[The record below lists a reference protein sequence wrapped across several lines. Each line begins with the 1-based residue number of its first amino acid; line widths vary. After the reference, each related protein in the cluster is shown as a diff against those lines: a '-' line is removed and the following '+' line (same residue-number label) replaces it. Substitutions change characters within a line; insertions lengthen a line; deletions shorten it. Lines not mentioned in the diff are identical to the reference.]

1 MKANFKIKNDDDDEL
16 ENKEL
21 STEEKKDITDE
32 EFEDYI
38 VKTGAAGSFMVF
50 RNFKKKEDE
59 LGLDEI

>member
-1 MKANFKIKNDDDDEL
+1 MKANFKINNDDDEL

-21 STEEKKDITDE
+21 STEEKKDVTDE
-32 EFEDYI
+32 EFENYI

>member
-1 MKANFKIKNDDDDEL
+1 MKANFKINNDDDEI
-16 ENKEL
+16 ESKEL
-21 STEEKKDITDE
+21 PTEEKKDITDE

>member
-1 MKANFKIKNDDDDEL
+1 MKANFKINNDDDKPEK
-16 ENKEL
+16 KEL
-21 STEEKKDITDE
+21 PTEEKKDVTDE
-32 EFEDYI
+32 EFENYI

>member
-1 MKANFKIKNDDDDEL
+1 MKANFKINNDDDEL

-21 STEEKKDITDE
+21 FTEEKKDVTDE
-32 EFEDYI
+32 EFENYI